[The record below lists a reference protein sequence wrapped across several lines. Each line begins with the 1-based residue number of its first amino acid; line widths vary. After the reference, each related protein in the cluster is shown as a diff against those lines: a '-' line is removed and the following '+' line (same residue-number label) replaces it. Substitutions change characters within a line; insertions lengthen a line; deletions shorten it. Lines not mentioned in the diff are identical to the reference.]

1 MNSHSSSVSCTHVTQ
16 EDLPV
21 QPPPRGRIPQIVHA
35 PICAARSAE
44 TTMGGPQRPSTA
56 GSVGDQGRQ
65 FRFIRDGERDICAPT
80 ATDWSAIGLH
90 GEVTVREKPDVER
103 DQRERFTASSVR
115 PAERLRD
122 RDIDRQSTYFQVAA
136 HGRMLSRELP
146 QSAATGSRDRQSDHD
161 SIRDLGARLE
171 KTEPESPTTTD
182 PVVGIGVPACSP
194 NIRRKRP
201 TSSPGPHLR
210 DGRTIRRPAVPGCAA
225 VAALAALAA
234 LAAGRAAPAG
244 RMAYRVYAE
253 QVGAR
258 PISPG
263 GDTDL
268 DCALVYACLLYLTD
282 HQESAPVLAAAR
294 RRRRQPGRRPTTAP
308 APPGPRRD
316 RRSVALVPPAHP
328 RRTSSSSH
336 GPSDSSSRSS
346 SCG

>member
-1 MNSHSSSVSCTHVTQ
+1 
-16 EDLPV
+16 
-21 QPPPRGRIPQIVHA
+21 
-35 PICAARSAE
+35 
-44 TTMGGPQRPSTA
+44 
-56 GSVGDQGRQ
+56 
-65 FRFIRDGERDICAPT
+65 CAPT

-146 QSAATGSRDRQSDHD
+146 QSAATGSRGRQSDHD
-161 SIRDLGARLE
+161 SIRDLGTRLE

-201 TSSPGPHLR
+201 TSSPGPPLR
-210 DGRTIRRPAVPGCAA
+210 DGRTTRRPAVPGCAA

-244 RMAYRVYAE
+244 GKAYRVYAE

-263 GDTDL
+263 GGDTDL
-268 DCALVYACLLYLTD
+268 DGALVYACLLYLTD
-282 HQESAPVLAAAR
+282 HQESAHLLAA
-294 RRRRQPGRRPTTAP
+294 
-308 APPGPRRD
+308 
-316 RRSVALVPPAHP
+316 
-328 RRTSSSSH
+328 
-336 GPSDSSSRSS
+336 
-346 SCG
+346 